1 MDKLGY
7 SKFADTSKKPIVNFQ
22 LLPPSNGTNQN
33 YARHGNGKQNGFEK
47 LQIPLENTTGAELIF
62 KAEIVNN
69 EVIISEF

>member
-33 YARHGNGKQNGFEK
+33 YARHGN
-47 LQIPLENTTGAELIF
+47 
-62 KAEIVNN
+62 N